1 MAKKQTAAKAET
13 AAELAREEAEQ
24 EEVLKQLE
32 QQHKNYLS
40 PRDYVAYILSGAGD
54 KNWETFN
61 GAQSDFFYRTFLNAK
76 PSSLALSS
84 VISTVIDTFDN
95 AISGLMIDR
104 TRTRWGRVRPWL
116 ILTLPLWVTGS
127 LAPWLL
133 PGNLSQLTLIIFFA
147 IDYYLTSIANS
158 FYTPSYQALLFNLT
172 PNVEERNKLIATDTY
187 IDLLGVWLP
196 SLFPFFVDFLK
207 VDTRLIYTGGAVIFI
222 AMVVVFRIFGF
233 FTLRERVPLAAKE
246 DLKKVSVW
254 KSVKQVMTCQP
265 MWIILIK
272 SFFGVGKAVGVR
284 VQNDF
289 WLNCFGK
296 ISYGTITGLFTGLP
310 SYFVLPFAPRMSEK
324 MGVKN
329 LCSFSYGFCGAAY
342 LLMYFVGYNPTG
354 NTIVNLIWV
363 TFALT
368 VAGSLNSIQRYS
380 STAMTGEVYDY
391 IEWKTGIRSE
401 GTVSAAMNYVN
412 LILTPLSTFISSW
425 ILEAAH
431 IRSVYQNGRLIRQT
445 NPEMLRSLWAVFAL
459 APAIGRLSKAVI
471 LYFFKVHG
479 KTKERM
485 MRELAEIRAAKVL
498 DTGTG
503 EGDSAPGEAEQKE

>member
-1 MAKKQTAAKAET
+1 MASSQTAAVHEHT
-13 AAELAREEAEQ
+13 EAEN
-24 EEVLKQLE
+24 EEILKQLE
-32 QQHKNYLS
+32 QQNKNYLS

-76 PSSLALSS
+76 PNSLAVSS

-116 ILTLPLWVTGS
+116 ILTLPLWVVGS

-172 PNVEERNKLIATDTY
+172 PNVKERNKLIATDTY
-187 IDLLGVWLP
+187 IDLFGVWLP
-196 SLFPFFVDFLK
+196 SLFPFFVDFMP

-222 AMVVVFRIFGF
+222 AMVIVFRIFGF

-246 DLKKVSVW
+246 DMQKVSVW
-254 KSVKQVMTCQP
+254 KSVKQVMSCQP
-265 MWIILIK
+265 MWILLIK
-272 SFFGVGKAVGVR
+272 NFLGVGKAVGVR
-284 VQNDF
+284 IQNDF
-289 WLNCFGK
+289 WLNCFGRV
-296 ISYGTITGLFTGLP
+296 SYSTITSLFTGLP
-310 SYFVLPFAPRMSEK
+310 SYFVLPFAPRWTEK
-324 MGVKN
+324 MGLKN
-329 LCSFSYGFCGAAY
+329 LGAFSYAFCGATY
-342 LLMYFVGYNPTG
+342 LLMYFVGYNPTSS
-354 NTIVNLIWV
+354 NLLNLVWMTIG
-363 TFALT
+363 LT
-368 VAGSLNSIQRYS
+368 VAGSMNSVQRYC
-380 STAMTGEVYDY
+380 STAMTGDVYDY

-412 LILTPLSTFISSW
+412 LLLTPVSTFISSG

-431 IRSVYQNGRLIRQT
+431 IQSVYKNGSLVRQT
-445 NPEMLRSLWAVFAL
+445 NPQMLKAIWAVFTL
-459 APAIGRLSKAVI
+459 APAFGRLAKGAI
-471 LYFFKVHG
+471 LFFFKVHG
-479 KTKERM
+479 KTKEQM
-485 MRELAEIRAAKVL
+485 MRELAEIRASKVI
-498 DTGTG
+498 DTGSDTG
-503 EGDSAPGEAEQKE
+503 EQQKE